1 METGVRRI
9 LQVDQVK
16 VKDGLRIVL
25 YKGQELA
32 ELMIYQVYY
41 NDSQPPH
48 LFPFSVPYKN
58 EGLSIFFENDPI
70 VKLVKATEAD
80 KISVCSWKLA
90 RKMNSRVGY
99 RRPLTEEVLNSDYE
113 VLSFTKNSSRH
124 TMLAMA
130 NAWHKE
136 FIPTIKLLWSKLGY
150 KMPGEAKQ
158 PVYQNH
164 YSAKS
169 HIYKRYVNEF
179 LSPAMELT
187 LKDEELH
194 ERMMQPS
201 GYGKL
206 SREADVKSVK
216 EKLGMTDYPLCPFI
230 LERCPSLFFD
240 IHRIKVTY
248 L

>member
-1 METGVRRI
+1 MTEVY
-9 LQVDQVK
+9 Q
-16 VKDGLRIVL
+16 
-25 YKGQELA
+25 
-32 ELMIYQVYY
+32 IYYD
-41 NDSQPPH
+41 DSQLPH

-58 EGLSIFFENDPI
+58 EGLTLFFENDPI
-70 VKLVKATEAD
+70 AKLVKATKAD
-80 KISVCSWKLA
+80 KVGVCSWKLA

-99 RRPLTEEVLNSDYE
+99 RHPLTEEVMDSDYQ
-113 VLSFTKNSSRH
+113 VLSLTKNSTRH

-130 NAWHKE
+130 NVWHKD
-136 FIPTIKLLWSKLGY
+136 FISTIKLLWTKLGY

-164 YSAKS
+164 FIAQS

-187 LKDEELH
+187 LKDEEMH
-194 ERMMQPS
+194 AKMIQPS

-216 EKLGMTDYPLCPFI
+216 EKLGFDDYPIAPFI
-230 LERCPSLFFD
+230 LERCPSLWFD
-240 IHRIKVTY
+240 LHRIKVTY

>member
-1 METGVRRI
+1 MTEFFQI
-9 LQVDQVK
+9 YY
-16 VKDGLRIVL
+16 KDEQL
-25 YKGQELA
+25 
-32 ELMIYQVYY
+32 
-41 NDSQPPH
+41 PH
-48 LFPFSVPYKN
+48 LYPFAIPYKN
-58 EGLSIFFENDPI
+58 EGLTIYFENDCI
-70 VKLVKATEAD
+70 AKVVKATTAE
-80 KISVCSWKLA
+80 KVGVCSWKLA
-90 RKMNSRVGY
+90 SKMKIRVGM
-99 RRPLTEEVLNSDYE
+99 RKPLTVEALESDYQ
-113 VLSFTKNSSRH
+113 VLSLTQNSSRH
-124 TMLAMA
+124 QMLAMA

-179 LSPAMELT
+179 LSPSMELT
-187 LKDEELH
+187 LKDEELN
-194 ERMMQPS
+194 EKMTQPS

-216 EKLGMTDYPLCPFI
+216 EKLGMIDYPISPFI
-230 LERCPSLFFD
+230 LERCPSLWFD
-240 IHRIKVTY
+240 LNRIKVTY